1 MTKVSVAINGRTWFT
16 YVLRTVVSTCLP
28 SSMRETLSAAN
39 RVSSLGAIGRAWAAA
54 GATPT
59 LPVGPGVSF
68 LRCVRIRSVEGGSR
82 GLGGAGTGTVAER
95 GGGWTAQA
103 RGRPGPFDPVGAHPA
118 SENPH
123 SPCGRSGII
132 EMNDRRIAAVALTS

>member
-95 GGGWTAQA
+95 DGV
-103 RGRPGPFDPVGAHPA
+103 GPLRLAADP
-118 SENPH
+118 
-123 SPCGRSGII
+123 GRSNPWALI
-132 EMNDRRIAAVALTS
+132 RRPRIPTLHAGGAASSR